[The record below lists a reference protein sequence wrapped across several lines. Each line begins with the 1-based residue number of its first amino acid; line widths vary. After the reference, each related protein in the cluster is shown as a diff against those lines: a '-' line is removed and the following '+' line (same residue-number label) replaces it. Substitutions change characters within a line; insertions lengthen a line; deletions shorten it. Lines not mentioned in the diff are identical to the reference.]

1 MTNILKKIDWL
12 STVVYPLTVVLM
24 ETFWLYPLL
33 VWVGFW
39 PLFTEVRPV
48 LSIFS
53 IAIVLGVSLVITRI
67 VSKRDWPLW
76 SIQAVIIG
84 AGIVT
89 ILLVLR
95 VDYSDGYALSESG
108 WLAHTG
114 KLLGSTFRQPY
125 AVVLA
130 IPVLIY
136 LWWRG
141 IQLGRTTS
149 FFRNIYR
156 SFIIGL
162 VALIILIGLWQL
174 SSSSGKIE
182 GPISSIGFYVI
193 AFFFFGLIAL
203 AVCHLC
209 VMRQRMPAGDTT
221 ASVWRSLPMM
231 LGVIGGIIII
241 GLVAASLMSPDFYS
255 TIGRVLGVV
264 GDAFYTAFIWVMEKL
279 NFIFEGIFWVIRWFL
294 SLLRNTE
301 QQEQEGEAGGSPFE
315 GVEVN
320 EIKLPEAFTMA
331 VQWFVIA
338 VIIAVVIYILAR
350 AISRYRA
357 RRSTEEIEEI
367 HESLLSAGNLRDDL
381 RQFLNIL
388 GSRFRRRPKKVGIFF
403 DDTPGRLNVRDIYR
417 RLLWETSRQGIVR
430 KNYETPVE
438 YERRLGKYVPE
449 GSEQLNG
456 ITDLYSEVRYGDI
469 EPPEEKV
476 NDANGLWS
484 ALKNMVRRL
493 GGGSSDEVHK

>member
-1 MTNILKKIDWL
+1 MINILKRIDWL

-24 ETFWLYPLL
+24 ETFWIYPLL
-33 VWVGFW
+33 VWVGGW
-39 PLFTEVRPV
+39 SLFAETRPV

-53 IAIVLGVSLVITRI
+53 IFIVLGLSLTITRI
-67 VSKRDWPLW
+67 TSKRDWPLW

-84 AGIVT
+84 TGIVT
-89 ILLVLR
+89 MLLVLR
-95 VDYSDGYALSESG
+95 VDYSDGYAFSESG

-114 KLLGSTFRQPY
+114 RLLGSTFSKLYP
-125 AVVLA
+125 VVLA
-130 IPVLIY
+130 IPVLVY

-162 VALIILIGLWQL
+162 IALIVLIGLWQL
-174 SSSSGKIE
+174 SSSSGEIE

-203 AVCHLC
+203 AVCHLY
-209 VMRQRMPAGDTT
+209 VMRQRMPAGDRTT
-221 ASVWRSLPMM
+221 SVWRSLPMM
-231 LGVIGGIIII
+231 LGVIGGIIVV
-241 GLVAASLMSPDFYS
+241 GLVAASLMSPDFFS
-255 TIGRVLGVV
+255 AIERAFSAV
-264 GDAFYTAFIWVMEKL
+264 GDALYTAVIWVLEKL
-279 NFIFEGIFWVIRWFL
+279 NFIFEGIFWVLRWIL
-294 SLLRNTE
+294 SLLRNT
-301 QQEQEGEAGGSPFE
+301 QPQEQEENGEGGSPFE
-315 GVEVN
+315 GVEPGDIN
-320 EIKLPEAFTMA
+320 LPEAFTTA

-338 VIIAVVIYILAR
+338 VIVAVVIYILAR

-357 RRSTEEIEEI
+357 RRGLEEIEEI

-388 GSRFRRRPKKVGIFF
+388 GSRFRRRPKKVEITF
-403 DDTPGRLNVRDIYR
+403 DDTAGRLNAREIYR
-417 RLLWETSRQGIVR
+417 RLLWEASRQGIVR

-438 YERRLGKYVPE
+438 YERRLERYIPE
-449 GSEQLNG
+449 GSEQLND
-456 ITDLYSEVRYGDI
+456 ITGLYSEVRYGDI

-476 NDANGLWS
+476 DGANGLWAVLRS
-484 ALKNMVRRL
+484 MVRRI
-493 GGGSSDEVHK
+493 GGG